1 MMSGRA
7 CIRRIFVWMTKKKI
21 GIVAGGFSGEAVI
34 SMKSAQMVMDHIDR
48 KIYEPYLITITAD
61 SWAADVNSE
70 TCGIDRNDF
79 SIIQGEDRIS
89 LDGCFVIIHGTPGE
103 NGILQGYFE
112 LIGMPHTTGEVFNMS
127 LTFNKTAT
135 NNLLRHHGFNTAKN
149 IHIRK
154 NDHYSNSEIS
164 QELGM
169 PVFVKPNQGGSSI
182 ATTKVEKKGGLHAA
196 INLAFGADDE
206 VIIEQFIDGTEVTC
220 GVIQIDG
227 EITAL
232 PPTEIVTESDF
243 FDYKAKYEGASQ
255 EITPARIGEG
265 TTLRIQEISAKIYRH
280 LNCKGMIRVDFII
293 QNGVPHI
300 VEVNTVPG
308 FSAESIIPKQA
319 ACAGIDKKQLISHVI
334 DSCF

>member
-1 MMSGRA
+1 M
-7 CIRRIFVWMTKKKI
+7 IRKNI
-21 GIVAGGFSGEAVI
+21 GVVAGGFSGESVI

-48 KIYEPYLITITAD
+48 EKYAPFLITITKEGWTAF
-61 SWAADVNSE
+61 VNDE
-70 TCGIDRNDF
+70 ECGIDRNDF
-79 SIIQGEDRIS
+79 SIKQGRDRIM
-89 LDGCFVIIHGTPGE
+89 LDGCFIIIHGTPGE

-135 NNLLRHHGFNTAKN
+135 NNLLRHHGYNTAKN

-182 ATTKVEKKGGLHAA
+182 ATTKVETKGGLHAA
-196 INLAFGADDE
+196 INLALEADDE

-232 PPTEIVTESDF
+232 PPTEIVSETEF
-243 FDYKAKYEGASQ
+243 FDYKAKYEGASE

-265 TTLRIQEISAKIYRH
+265 TTLRIQEISARIYKH

-293 QNGVPHI
+293 QDGVPHI

-319 ACAGIDKKQLISHVI
+319 ECAGIDKRQLISYVI
-334 DSCF
+334 ESCF

>member
-1 MMSGRA
+1 MMSGEA
-7 CIRRIFVWMTKKKI
+7 CIRRIFVLMTKKKI
-21 GIVAGGFSGEAVI
+21 GVVAGGYSGESVI
-34 SMKSAQMVMDHIDR
+34 SMRSAGMVMDHIDR
-48 KIYEPYLITITAD
+48 KKFEPYLITISRDTWEAE
-61 SWAADVNSE
+61 VNGE
-70 TCGIDRNDF
+70 KCGIDRSNF
-79 SIIQGEDRIS
+79 SIKHGKELIT
-89 LDGCFVIIHGTPGE
+89 LDGCFIIIHGAPGE

-112 LIGMPHTTGEVFNMS
+112 LVGMPHTTGEVFNMS

-182 ATTKVEKKGGLHAA
+182 ATTKVETKGGLHAA
-196 INLAFGADDE
+196 IDLALGADDE

-220 GVIQIDG
+220 GVIQIDDV
-227 EITAL
+227 ITPL
-232 PPTEIVTESDF
+232 PPTEIVTESGF

-255 EITPARIGEG
+255 EITPAQIGEG
-265 TTLRIQEISAKIYRH
+265 TTLRIQEISTKIYKH

-293 QNGVPHI
+293 ENGVPHI

-319 ACAGIDKKQLISHVI
+319 ACVGIDKTQLITYVI
-334 DSCF
+334 ESCF

>member
-1 MMSGRA
+1 M
-7 CIRRIFVWMTKKKI
+7 MTKKNI
-21 GIVAGGFSGEAVI
+21 GVVAGGFSGESII

-48 KIYEPYLITITAD
+48 KKFNPYLITITENGWTGAVDD
-61 SWAADVNSE
+61 SE
-70 TCGIDRNDF
+70 YEIDRNDF
-79 SIIQGEDRIS
+79 SIKKGNDRIT
-89 LDGCFVIIHGTPGE
+89 LGGCFIIIHGTPGE

-182 ATTKVEKKGGLHAA
+182 ATTKVETKGGLHAA
-196 INLAFGADDE
+196 IDLALGVDDE
-206 VIIEQFIDGTEVTC
+206 VIIEEFIDGTEVTC
-220 GVIQIDG
+220 GVIKVDDV
-227 EITAL
+227 ITPL
-232 PPTEIVTESDF
+232 PPTEIITETEF
-243 FDYKAKYEGASQ
+243 FDFKAKYEGASQ
-255 EITPARIGEG
+255 EITPAQIGEG
-265 TTLRIQEISAKIYRH
+265 TTLRIQEISAKIYQH

-293 QNGVPHI
+293 QDGVPHI

-319 ACAGIDKKQLISHVI
+319 ECAGINKTQLITHVI
-334 DSCF
+334 ESCF